1 MRIYYLLILCALIAS
16 CTKKPVMQ
24 QVTTTT
30 TTTVTQ
36 YGTPYSGVPAVK
48 DVMMYEVNF
57 GAFNT
62 QGNFAG
68 VTARLDSLKALGI
81 NVIWLMP
88 SYPIGKLKSIGSP
101 YCVQN
106 YLEVNPNY
114 GTLDDLRTL
123 VSTAHSLGL
132 SVILDWVGNDTSW
145 DNPWITEHKD
155 WYQQDANGSIV
166 YPPGTTYT
174 DVAALNYNNTE
185 MRAAMISAM
194 KYWVLT
200 ANIDGYRCDF
210 ADNIPD
216 DFWQQA
222 LDTLQTLNHKLVL
235 LAEGGKTSHF
245 AAGFQM
251 IYGWN
256 YFTALENVFGSS
268 QAQPSAL
275 YNIDATD
282 NAAVPAGD
290 FMLRFTSN
298 HDEEGDGNDFLTVFD
313 GDAGSVAAFV
323 LAAYEGGVP
332 LIYDGQEVGAP
343 KTDFTPSTT
352 AINWSLNPNMLAA
365 YKKILAFRNSSDA
378 IKTGTM
384 TTFADPNIVAFEK
397 VSGAETALVL
407 VNPRNTAET
416 FTLPSALANTS
427 WSDAMNNN
435 AAVNFSTSVTLQ
447 AYGYMVLSK

>member
-132 SVILDWVGNDTSW
+132 SVILDWAGSPNIRIGTSRM
-145 DNPWITEHKD
+145 
-155 WYQQDANGSIV
+155 QMAVSSI
-166 YPPGTTYT
+166 
-174 DVAALNYNNTE
+174 
-185 MRAAMISAM
+185 R
-194 KYWVLT
+194 
-200 ANIDGYRCDF
+200 R
-210 ADNIPD
+210 
-216 DFWQQA
+216 
-222 LDTLQTLNHKLVL
+222 VL
-235 LAEGGKTSHF
+235 LIP
-245 AAGFQM
+245 M
-251 IYGWN
+251 W
-256 YFTALENVFGSS
+256 
-268 QAQPSAL
+268 
-275 YNIDATD
+275 
-282 NAAVPAGD
+282 
-290 FMLRFTSN
+290 LR
-298 HDEEGDGNDFLTVFD
+298 
-313 GDAGSVAAFV
+313 
-323 LAAYEGGVP
+323 
-332 LIYDGQEVGAP
+332 
-343 KTDFTPSTT
+343 
-352 AINWSLNPNMLAA
+352 
-365 YKKILAFRNSSDA
+365 
-378 IKTGTM
+378 
-384 TTFADPNIVAFEK
+384 
-397 VSGAETALVL
+397 
-407 VNPRNTAET
+407 
-416 FTLPSALANTS
+416 
-427 WSDAMNNN
+427 
-435 AAVNFSTSVTLQ
+435 
-447 AYGYMVLSK
+447 